1 LKGCFIGGPQPRETI
16 VASRQSEANRIHYET
31 IAANA
36 GKFTSPQEIVDFNDI
51 NWTALTGEPRGV
63 DYIEVD
69 AGGVPALWVVPK
81 GADEERVLLYAHG
94 GGFIG
99 GSIYT
104 HRKLTG
110 HLAKAVGCRA
120 LIYDYPLAHQ
130 ARHPAQIEAAMT
142 VWSWLADKG
151 FDPRRI
157 VLAGDSCGAVLIYAL
172 LQRLR
177 AQGRAL
183 PAATLVISG
192 WFDMALTGA
201 SYHTNRDKDPAFA
214 RETVDWLV
222 SNFIGDADRKDP
234 EVSPLYADLAGFP
247 PVFLQAG
254 ADEALV
260 DESRMFAQRAGQAG
274 VETRL
279 DVFDGML
286 HSFQMM
292 AGRAPEADDAIGR
305 LAAWVRPRLG
315 LPDVAGGKPAG
326 SRAA

>member
-1 LKGCFIGGPQPRETI
+1 M
-16 VASRQSEANRIHYET
+16 ASIQSEANRNHYAA

-36 GKFTSPQEIVDFNDI
+36 GKLTSPQAIIDHNDTH
-51 NWTALTGEPRGV
+51 WTALTGEPGGV

-69 AGGVPALWVVPK
+69 AGGVPAMWTVPK
-81 GADEERVLLYAHG
+81 GADEGRVLLYAHG

-104 HRKLTG
+104 HRKLVG

-120 LIYDYPLAHQ
+120 LLYDYPLAHR
-130 ARHPAQIEAAMT
+130 AKHPAQLDAAMT
-142 VWSWLADKG
+142 VWNWLADRG
-151 FDPRRI
+151 FDPGDI
-157 VLAGDSCGAVLIYAL
+157 ALAGDSCGAVLTYGV

-177 AQGRAL
+177 AQGRPL
-183 PAATLVISG
+183 PVATLIISG
-192 WFDMALTGA
+192 WFDMALTAA
-201 SYHTNRDKDPAFA
+201 SYETNRDKDPAFA
-214 RETVDWLV
+214 KQAVDWLV
-222 SNFIGDADRKDP
+222 TNFIGGRDRLDP
-234 EVSPLYADLAGFP
+234 EVSALYADLTGFP

-254 ADEALV
+254 ADETLV
-260 DESRMFAQRAGQAG
+260 DESRMFAERARQAG

-315 LPDVAGGKPAG
+315 LPDASKAAGD
-326 SRAA
+326 RAA

>member
-1 LKGCFIGGPQPRETI
+1 M
-16 VASRQSEANRIHYET
+16 ASIESQANKNHYAA

-36 GKFTSPQEIVDFNDI
+36 GKLTSPQAIIDYNDV
-51 NWTALTGEPRGV
+51 NWTALTGEPGGV
-63 DYIEVD
+63 DYVEVD
-69 AGGVPALWVVPK
+69 AGGVPAMWILPK
-81 GADEERVLLYAHG
+81 GADDKRALLYAHG

-104 HRKLTG
+104 HRKLVG

-120 LIYDYPLAHQ
+120 LLYNYPLAHQ
-130 ARHPAQIEAAMT
+130 AKHPAQLEAAMSA
-142 VWSWLADKG
+142 WNWLVDQG
-151 FDPRRI
+151 FDAGH
-157 VLAGDSCGAVLIYAL
+157 VALAGDSCGAVLTYGV

-177 AQGRAL
+177 GEGRPLPVAAL
-183 PAATLVISG
+183 IISG

-201 SYHTNRDKDPAFA
+201 SYGTNREKDPAFA
-214 RETVDWLV
+214 REAVDWLV
-222 SNFIGDADRKDP
+222 GNFIGDRDRLDP
-234 EVSPLYADLAGFP
+234 EVSALYADLTGFP

-254 ADEALV
+254 ADETLV
-260 DESRMFAQRAGQAG
+260 DESRMFAERARQAG

-292 AGRAPEADDAIGR
+292 AGRAPEADDAVRR

-315 LPDVAGGKPAG
+315 LADGGEKIAGDK
-326 SRAA
+326 AA

>member
-1 LKGCFIGGPQPRETI
+1 M
-16 VASRQSEANRIHYET
+16 ASTESEANRNHYAA
-31 IAANA
+31 IVANA
-36 GKFTSPQEIVDFNDI
+36 GTFNSPQAMIDFNDTS
-51 NWTALTGEPRGV
+51 WTALTREPGGV

-69 AGGVPALWVVPK
+69 AGGVPALWIVPK
-81 GADEERVLLYAHG
+81 GADARRVLFYAHG

-104 HRKLTG
+104 HRKLVG

-120 LIYDYPLAHQ
+120 LAYDYPLAHQ
-130 ARHPAQIEAAMT
+130 AKHPAQLEAAMAA
-142 VWSWLADKG
+142 WNWLIDQGVDTRHVA
-151 FDPRRI
+151 
-157 VLAGDSCGAVLIYAL
+157 LAGDSCGAVLTYGV

-177 AQGRAL
+177 SQGRPL
-183 PAATLVISG
+183 PAATLIISG

-201 SYHTNRDKDPAFA
+201 SYETNRKKDPAFA
-214 RETVDWLV
+214 REAVDWLV
-222 SNFIGDADRKDP
+222 TNFIGDRDRLDP
-234 EVSPLYADLAGFP
+234 EVSALYADLSGFP

-260 DESRMFAQRAGQAG
+260 DESRMFAERARQAG
-274 VETRL
+274 IETRL

-305 LAAWVRPRLG
+305 FAAWVRPRLG
-315 LPDVAGGKPAG
+315 LPDAVAMAAG
-326 SRAA
+326 ERAA

>member
-1 LKGCFIGGPQPRETI
+1 M
-16 VASRQSEANRIHYET
+16 ASIESEANRNHY
-31 IAANA
+31 AAITANTGTFA
-36 GKFTSPQEIVDFNDI
+36 SPQAMIDFSDTS
-51 NWTALTGEPRGV
+51 WTALTGEPGGV

-81 GADEERVLLYAHG
+81 GADEQRVLLYAHG
-94 GGFIG
+94 GGFLG

-104 HRKLTG
+104 HRKLVG

-120 LIYDYPLAHQ
+120 LLYNYPLAHQ
-130 ARHPAQIEAAMT
+130 AKHPAQTEAAMAA
-142 VWSWLADKG
+142 WNWLVDQG
-151 FDPRRI
+151 FDAKAI
-157 VLAGDSCGAVLIYAL
+157 ALAGDSCGAVLTYGV

-177 AQGRAL
+177 AQGRPL
-183 PAATLVISG
+183 PAATLIISG

-201 SYHTNRDKDPAFA
+201 SYETNREKDPAFA
-214 RETVDWLV
+214 RESVDWLV
-222 SNFIGDADRKDP
+222 TNFIGDADRLDP
-234 EVSPLYADLAGFP
+234 EVSALYADLSGFP

-260 DESRMFAQRAGQAG
+260 DESRMFAERARQAG

-279 DVFDGML
+279 EIFDGML

-305 LAAWVRPRLG
+305 LAVWVRPKLG
-315 LPDVAGGKPAG
+315 LASASAKAVGD
-326 SRAA
+326 RAA

>member
-1 LKGCFIGGPQPRETI
+1 M
-16 VASRQSEANRIHYET
+16 ASIESEANRNHYAAL
-31 IAANA
+31 AANA
-36 GKFTSPQEIVDFNDI
+36 GKLTSPQAIIDYNDM
-51 NWTALTGEPRGV
+51 NWTALTGEPGGV
-63 DYIEVD
+63 DYIEAN

-81 GADEERVLLYAHG
+81 GADEERTLFYAHG

-104 HRKLTG
+104 HRKLAG

-120 LIYDYPLAHQ
+120 LVYDYPLAHQ
-130 ARHPAQIEAAMT
+130 AKHPAQLDAAMAA
-142 VWSWLADKG
+142 WNWLIDQG
-151 FDPRRI
+151 FDPDHI
-157 VLAGDSCGAVLIYAL
+157 ALAGDSCGAVLTYGL

-177 AQGRAL
+177 AQGRPL
-183 PAATLVISG
+183 PVATLIISG

-201 SYHTNRDKDPAFA
+201 SYETNRDKDPAFA
-214 RETVDWLV
+214 KAGVDWLAT
-222 SNFIGDADRKDP
+222 NFIGDADRRDP
-234 EVSPLYADLAGFP
+234 EVSALYADLSGFP

-260 DESRMFAQRAGQAG
+260 DESRMFAERAMQAG

-305 LAAWVRPRLG
+305 LAAWVRPKLG
-315 LPDVAGGKPAG
+315 LAGAG
-326 SRAA
+326 SRDKAA

>member
-1 LKGCFIGGPQPRETI
+1 M
-16 VASRQSEANRIHYET
+16 ASIESEANRNHYAT
-31 IAANA
+31 LVANA
-36 GKFTSPQEIVDFNDI
+36 GKMTSPQAVIDFNDTH
-51 NWTALTGEPRGV
+51 WTALTGEPGGV

-69 AGGVPALWVVPK
+69 AGGVPALWVLPK
-81 GADEERVLLYAHG
+81 DADERRVLFYAHG

-104 HRKLTG
+104 HRKLVG

-120 LIYDYPLAHQ
+120 LLYDYPLAHK
-130 ARHPAQIEAAMT
+130 AKHPAQLEAAISA
-142 VWSWLADKG
+142 WNWLIDQG
-151 FDPRRI
+151 FDARRI
-157 VLAGDSCGAVLIYAL
+157 AIAGDSCGAVLTYGV

-177 AQGRAL
+177 AQGRPL
-183 PAATLVISG
+183 PAATLIISG

-201 SYHTNRDKDPAFA
+201 SYETNRQKDPAFA
-214 RETVDWLV
+214 KEGVDWLV
-222 SNFIGDADRKDP
+222 TNFIGDRDRRDP
-234 EVSPLYADLAGFP
+234 EVSALYADLSGLP

-254 ADEALV
+254 ADETLV
-260 DESRMFAQRAGQAG
+260 DESRMFAVRAGEAG
-274 VETRL
+274 VDVRL

-315 LPDVAGGKPAG
+315 LADAGNVAGNK
-326 SRAA
+326 AA